1 MHLLMC
7 SQKQY
12 LYETCSS
19 LSMLKQ
25 NLQHT
30 KTFRLG
36 QKNNNNKQ
44 RLTMTRNF
52 ELFFFFC
59 QYFDLEQ
66 ILGYDCFH
74 DISVF
79 DRKWS
84 SCIISKACYKPH
96 TIFYSLPVKDSLVYT
111 SWKLLVAVHCR
122 SGKNNLCEQFIR
134 LMEIPLYVTYFLER
148 VSFILSWQKNT
159 LKQL

>member
-1 MHLLMC
+1 MFTEAI
-7 SQKQY
+7 SIRN
-12 LYETCSS
+12 
-19 LSMLKQ
+19 MLKSIHAQ
-25 NLQHT
+25 AKSATYKNLQTRT
-30 KTFRLG
+30 K
-36 QKNNNNKQ
+36 KQ
-44 RLTMTRNF
+44 QQQAAANDDPEFWT
-52 ELFFFFC
+52 FFFFC